1 LDVICGDYKGHQ
13 LGEYRVILSQVATG
27 LRYLHKK
34 NIFHRDLKPEN
45 VLVTLP
51 CGSLNPM
58 MKLGNFGIYRVAQH
72 PLPLCAVAG
81 SQDWMAP
88 EMYESETYSAEM
100 DRYALGLL
108 IAFSLSGGRHPFG
121 RIGSDEVSM
130 KIRLKLPMSLTAE
143 QLHLAGKMAGQV
155 FQLVKELLNADPSKR
170 PTLVQV
176 LGHPFFN
183 KTNQREE
190 RMINEEVGPSE
201 TGKF

>member
-1 LDVICGDYKGHQ
+1 MSILLQQVTKG
-13 LGEYRVILSQVATG
+13 LKF
-27 LRYLHKK
+27 LHEKE
-34 NIFHRDLKPEN
+34 IFHRDLNPEN
-45 VLVTLP
+45 VFISQSKATVT
-51 CGSLNPM
+51 PM
-58 MKLGNFGIYRVAQH
+58 IKLGNFGIYRVAQH
-72 PLPLCAVAG
+72 PLPLCDVAG

-88 EMYESETYSAEM
+88 EVYESETYTAEM

-121 RIGSDEVSM
+121 RIGSDEVST
-130 KIRLKLPMSLTAE
+130 KIRLKLPMSLTTE

-155 FQLVKELLNADPSKR
+155 FQLVKELLNVDPSKR
-170 PTLVQV
+170 PTLAQV
-176 LGHPFFN
+176 LVHPFFN